1 MPKLYGREV
10 PRLWTRPLRPLTPE
24 TSLGF
29 EVIEFAL
36 VVLGVDL
43 YPWQKW
49 LLIHA
54 LELREDGTY
63 RFRRVIVLVGRQNG
77 KTTLASVL
85 AAWWLYVDS
94 ARHPDRIPPFK
105 FKVVGVAQNLD
116 IAKEPWSAVK
126 LWCDPDPETAEEAE
140 LGIEALVQATAK
152 VRDANGSIAITA
164 RSRAHYEIR
173 AAKNARG
180 KPAAKVLMDEM
191 REQRDWSAWN
201 AVSQTTKSFWNGMLV
216 GFSNAGDAG
225 SVVLAHQR
233 NAALL
238 DLIAAGI
245 HVPDYVEDGIA
256 DAEAYANGETVDA
269 VPVDESLGIFEWSAA
284 PGCAKNDI
292 EAILQSNPSI
302 GYGSM
307 TVEICL
313 ADIRGMTDAGYR
325 TEVLCQWVTSRVE
338 PFLDP
343 EGWERAAD
351 APVVDKDGAVV
362 DLGSVIADG
371 SRMVMGIDV
380 YREKRLTRSSIGVA
394 GYREDGRVH
403 LEVIAQRT
411 GMTWVVKH
419 AKAVREM
426 TGITQVAL
434 QTRGCDAADL
444 VVLLQEAGFDV
455 VDISGTTLLIAAA
468 RLADR
473 LREDKIR
480 HRSQGPL
487 NIAAANGTTRDLS
500 GMPVWNRDASPV
512 DIAPLVAVTYALV
525 GLESFAPTPPKPV
538 PPPPPKA
545 ITLDRARG
553 SHITRG
559 RRENLRT
566 VQF

>member
-1 MPKLYGREV
+1 MAKLYGRET

-94 ARHPDRIPPFK
+94 ARNPDRIPPFK

-225 SVVLAHQR
+225 SLVLWHQR

-256 DAEAYANGETVDA
+256 DAEAYANGETVEA
-269 VPVDESLGIFEWSAA
+269 VPADESLGIFEWSAA
-284 PGCAKNDI
+284 PGCAKNDVD
-292 EAILQSNPSI
+292 AILQSNPSI
-302 GYGSM
+302 GHGSM
-307 TVEICL
+307 TIEICL

-338 PFLDP
+338 PYLDP
-343 EGWERAAD
+343 TDWEKAAD
-351 APVVDKDGAVV
+351 PVLLDEQGALL
-362 DLGSVIADG
+362 DPGSTIAAD
-371 SRMVMGIDV
+371 SRMVLGIDV
-380 YREKRLTRSSIGVA
+380 FREKRLTRTSMVVA
-394 GYREDGRVH
+394 GYRDDGRIH

-419 AKAVREM
+419 AKRVRAK

-434 QTRGCDAADL
+434 QTKGCDAADL
-444 VVLLQEAGFDV
+444 VTLLVDAGFTI
-455 VDISGTTLLIAAA
+455 VDISATTLLLAAG
-468 RLADR
+468 RLTDR

-487 NIAAANGTTRDLS
+487 NLAVANGATRALN
-500 GMPVWNRDASPV
+500 GMPVWDRDATPV
-512 DIAPLVAVTYALV
+512 DVAPVIAATYALV
-525 GLESFAPTPPKPV
+525 GLESFAPPPKKKPA
-538 PPPPPKA
+538 PPPPP
-545 ITLDRARG
+545 ARVL
-553 SHITRG
+553 TRG
-559 RRENLRT
+559 EVETTAQADVLT
-566 VQF
+566 AAF

>member
-1 MPKLYGREV
+1 MAKLYGRET

-94 ARHPDRIPPFK
+94 ARNPERIPPFK

-180 KPAAKVLMDEM
+180 KPAAKILMDEM

-225 SVVLAHQR
+225 SVVLWHQR

-238 DLIAAGI
+238 DLITAGV
-245 HVPDYVEDGIA
+245 HVPDYVEEGIA
-256 DAEAYANGETVDA
+256 DAEAYANGETA
-269 VPVDESLGIFEWSAA
+269 TSGLADESLGIFEWSAA
-284 PGCAKNDI
+284 PGCAKNDV

-302 GYGSM
+302 GHGSM
-307 TVEICL
+307 TIEICL
-313 ADIRGMTDAGYR
+313 ADIGGMTDSGYR

-338 PFLDP
+338 PYLDP
-343 EGWERAAD
+343 SDWEKAAEPVALD
-351 APVVDKDGAVV
+351 ADGAVARPGSMIAV
-362 DLGSVIADG
+362 D
-371 SRMVMGIDV
+371 SRMVLGIDV
-380 YREKRLTRSSIGVA
+380 FREKRLTRTSMVVA
-394 GYREDGRVH
+394 GYRTDGRVH

-419 AKAVREM
+419 AKAVRAK

-434 QTRGCDAADL
+434 QTKGCDAADL
-444 VVLLQEAGFDV
+444 VALLGDAGFTI
-455 VDISGTTLLIAAA
+455 VDISASTLLTAAG
-468 RLADR
+468 RIADR

-480 HRSQGPL
+480 HRGQGPL
-487 NIAAANGTTRDLS
+487 DLAAANGATKSLG
-500 GMPVWNRDASPV
+500 GMPVWDRDATPV
-512 DIAPLVAVTYALV
+512 DVAPIVAATYALV
-525 GLESFAPTPPKPV
+525 GLESFAPPPKKKPA
-538 PPPPPKA
+538 PPPPP
-545 ITLDRARG
+545 ARVL
-553 SHITRG
+553 TRG
-559 RRENLRT
+559 EVDTAAQADVLT
-566 VQF
+566 AAF